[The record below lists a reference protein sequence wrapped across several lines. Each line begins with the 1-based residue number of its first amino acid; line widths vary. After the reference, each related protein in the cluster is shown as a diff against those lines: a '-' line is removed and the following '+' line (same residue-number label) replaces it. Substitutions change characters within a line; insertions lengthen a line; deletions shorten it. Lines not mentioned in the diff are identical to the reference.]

1 MLEITVFS
9 LLSLA
14 VARLQ
19 GLPRP
24 QDLEF
29 LSPIIKKYWWRHLAY
44 PRTGIEP
51 VVYSVTSEMGRR
63 LRPLGHAGSVKARV
77 MFVLSK

>member
-14 VARLQ
+14 VAQLQ

-24 QDLEF
+24 QDLENF
-29 LSPIIKKYWWRHLAY
+29 CLQLLKKKYWWRHLAY
-44 PRTGIEP
+44 PHTGIEP
-51 VVYSVTSEMGRR
+51 TVSSVTSEMGTHGALDRSAM
-63 LRPLGHAGSVKARV
+63 LAR
-77 MFVLSK
+77 